1 MVSDVIGPLI
11 VLFLSHSLAAA
22 ITVGILSA
30 CLGQA
35 QQPSLGRWLYGGVV
49 AGSVGSGLLSAVL
62 QQELQQITPVFPELG
77 EIIGASLEVLFGAIA
92 LVLLGWI
99 LLWLA
104 RQARWLNAN
113 WNQRI
118 AAPKQQSETTG
129 WSLFSGTCILVLQ
142 GGIAITLELPQNIP
156 LAAVVIASAI
166 AIALALAIATSIAL
180 VGRQLSLARFFQL
193 GGGLLLLVLGGLV
206 LTTLGQLDA
215 SLASISRLG
224 IGATDLCI
232 SRQSC
237 ILGPLLWDP
246 YTWLLGQ
253 LSAAGLLPS
262 LGYTYQ
268 IYLLQVVISAV
279 ILLVL
284 TIRYFR
290 DLGLALG
297 EATGSEGV

>member
-1 MVSDVIGPLI
+1 MASSVMGPLI

-22 ITVGILSA
+22 MTVGILSA
-30 CLGQA
+30 CLEQA
-35 QQPSLGRWLYGGVV
+35 KQPSLGRWLYGGVIV
-49 AGSVGSGLLSAVL
+49 GGVGSGLLAVVL
-62 QQELQQITPVFPELG
+62 QQELQQITPVLPELG

-92 LVLLGWI
+92 LVLLSWI

-104 RQARWLNAN
+104 RQARWLNAD
-113 WNQRI
+113 WNERI

-129 WSLFSGTCILVLQ
+129 WSLFSGTCILMLQ
-142 GGIAITLELPQNIP
+142 GGIAITLELPKDIP
-156 LAAVVIASAI
+156 LAAMAI
-166 AIALALAIATSIAL
+166 AILLAGALALAIATGIAL

-224 IGATDLCI
+224 VGATDLCI

-253 LSAAGLLPS
+253 LSSADLPPS

-284 TIRYFR
+284 AIRYFR

-297 EATGSEGV
+297 EATGGKGA